1 MQQQQNAAA
10 AAVDKN
16 KLGKN
21 VFLSSWSP
29 SSGRGL
35 EKHKND
41 EAATRIM

>member
-16 KLGKN
+16 KLGKKR
-21 VFLSSWSP
+21 LPPQSP
-29 SSGRGL
+29 ILGRGL